1 MTTTAAPTWVQF
13 ICTQNLQEI
22 NNFRADG
29 ADDCD
34 RLAKVHKC
42 GQEKD
47 PDLIGNMM
55 QAADVSTPV
64 VTTKFDLINAYF
76 NYTRADRN

>member
-1 MTTTAAPTWVQF
+1 MS
-13 ICTQNLQEI
+13 
-22 NNFRADG
+22 DG

-34 RLAKVHKC
+34 RLSKVHKC

-64 VTTKFDLINAYF
+64 VTKIIINF
-76 NYTRADRN
+76 ERIL